1 MSNYKFKGEY
11 NMAILSEKEILEKL
25 RELNVFSV
33 RDELD
38 QLSEEAEQA
47 NKCWNE
53 ITREINNLIFQK
65 DKLSSD
71 SPQRIDIDIQLSR
84 LRTERIPYDNALE
97 NIRKRKASWDKKRI
111 EIEKKTLE
119 IINDAKN
126 SVENEEVFV
135 QTYPSLA
142 AAEKKLKASLSD
154 ANTEDMNTKKESETI
169 LGIDAQT
176 SNEIQ
181 TLLTNGQKIEA
192 IKIYMEKTGVGL
204 ADAKNIIESLNTQ
217 PSSNNL
223 QNNTTPAPTTD
234 TPNSGGPLGTV
245 IAIAIFVVFFLLLFG
260 KYLF

>member
-1 MSNYKFKGEY
+1 
-11 NMAILSEKEILEKL
+11 MAVLSEKEILEKL

-47 NKCWNE
+47 NKCWDK
-53 ITREINNLIFQK
+53 ITWEINHLIYQK
-65 DKLSSD
+65 DKLPSD

-97 NIRKRKASWDKKRI
+97 DIRKRKANWDKKRI

-126 SVENEEVFV
+126 SVENEEIFV

-154 ANTEDMNTKKESETI
+154 TKAENVNTTKESETI
-169 LGIDAQT
+169 SG
-176 SNEIQ
+176 
-181 TLLTNGQKIEA
+181 
-192 IKIYMEKTGVGL
+192 
-204 ADAKNIIESLNTQ
+204 ESPNTQ
-217 PSSNNL
+217 PSSNNS
-223 QNNTTPAPTTD
+223 QDNTTSATTD
-234 TPNSGGPLGTV
+234 ATPNSGGTLGTV